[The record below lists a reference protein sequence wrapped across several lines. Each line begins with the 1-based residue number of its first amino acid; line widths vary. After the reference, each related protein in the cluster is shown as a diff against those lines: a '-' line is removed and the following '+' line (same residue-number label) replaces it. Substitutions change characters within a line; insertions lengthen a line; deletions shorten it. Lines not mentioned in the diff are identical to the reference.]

1 MYMFKLGV
9 GFVNDLFQ
17 YSFNKQLIVFC
28 VIYLFIIMIIG
39 FVSVLVNLDFN
50 GKGLLL
56 SFMLEELCE

>member
-1 MYMFKLGV
+1 MIYF
-9 GFVNDLFQ
+9 NFQ
-17 YSFNKQLIVFC
+17 YSFSKQLIVFC

-56 SFMLEELCE
+56 SFMLKELCE